1 MVVTFLMMLAVAL
14 LAVIFRAEFEAWM
27 PWIAERLRRAA
38 VRPLR
43 GALRD
48 RLDEEWASHLAE
60 TPGYVGKVVA
70 AMGFNWASQ
79 KISIRSA
86 LYLFGYRWTVGAAH
100 AFRKLGKAMMAF
112 AEWSDGIP
120 GPRSIRANI
129 GHWSSMFAFSIMFSA
144 IYIMHART
152 NFIEDEDER
161 ARAENSQAQNFEV
174 LVRKLTALIEEPS
187 ANVAVSLEE

>member
-1 MVVTFLMMLAVAL
+1 MVVTFLMMLAVAF

-48 RLDEEWASHLAE
+48 RFDEEWASHLAE
-60 TPGYVGKVVA
+60 TPGYFGKVFA
-70 AMGFNWASQ
+70 AIGFNWASR

-86 LYLFGYRWTVGAAH
+86 LYLAGYRWTVGFAI
-100 AFRKLGKAMMAF
+100 AFKNLGKAMMAF
-112 AEWSDGIP
+112 AEWSECIP
-120 GPRSIRANI
+120 GPRSIRDNI
-129 GHWSSMFAFSIMFSA
+129 RHSSSMFAFSIMFGA

-161 ARAENSQAQNFEV
+161 ARAENSQVQGLEV
-174 LVRKLTALIEEPS
+174 LVRKLTALMDEPS